1 MIYLNKEDI
10 LKSMTFDEMMDSIEE
25 AYRIYE
31 SKKFNMPDRIHI
43 DNNDLTA
50 LYMPCFLEKSF
61 GTKILTVAPNN
72 AKLNKPVIDGV
83 MLVNDIETGE
93 IVCMMDGKTLTAV
106 RTGAVGG
113 VGVRH
118 TTSEDIQSVGLI
130 GTGVQGFYQ
139 ILYTCKAR
147 DIKDVYLYNRTKEKA
162 ISLKEE
168 LEKELENINI
178 HVVESS
184 RELVEKSELIIT
196 ATTSNEAVIDNDKGL
211 LKGKHIVAIGS
222 YKPTMRELP
231 DALFEIVDKVT
242 IDTDFGKVESGD
254 LSIPIEQNLIR
265 SEDIIN
271 MGEFLSDKGGFEAK
285 GKTTLYKSVG
295 MALFDMVVAN
305 NIYKKAIEK
314 GIGQNIQL

>member
-10 LKSMTFDEMMDSIEE
+10 LKSITFDELMDSIEE

-43 DNNDLTA
+43 DNKDLTA
-50 LYMPCFLEKSF
+50 LYMPCFLEETF

-72 AKLNKPVIDGV
+72 AKLSKPVIDGV
-83 MLVNDIETGE
+83 MLVNDVETGE

-118 TTSEDIQSVGLI
+118 TTSEDIKSVGLI
-130 GTGVQGFYQ
+130 GTGAQGFYQ

-162 ISLKEE
+162 ISLKVE
-168 LEKELENINI
+168 LEEELENINI
-178 HVVESS
+178 HVVNSS

-196 ATTSNEAVIDNDKGL
+196 ATTSNEPVVDNDKEL

-222 YKPTMRELP
+222 YKPTMKELP
-231 DALFEIVDKVT
+231 DALFEIVDSVT
-242 IDTDFGKVESGD
+242 VDTDFGKIESGD
-254 LSIPIEQNLIR
+254 LCIPIDKNLIR
-265 SEDIIN
+265 SEDVIN
-271 MGEFLSDKGGFEAK
+271 MGDFLSDKSGFEPK

-305 NIYKKAIEK
+305 KIYKKAIEK

>member
-1 MIYLNKEDI
+1 MIYLNEEDV
-10 LKSMTFDEMMDSIEE
+10 LKCIDFDELMDSIEE
-25 AYRIYE
+25 AYKIYE

-50 LYMPCFLEKSF
+50 LYMPCFLENTF

-72 AKLNKPVIDGV
+72 TKLNKPVIDGV
-83 MLVNDIETGE
+83 MVVNDIETGE
-93 IVCMMDGKTLTAV
+93 IVCIIDGKILTAV

-118 TTSEDIQSVGLI
+118 TTSEDITSVGLI

-139 ILYTCKAR
+139 ILYACKAR

-162 ISLKEE
+162 LILKEQ
-168 LEKELENINI
+168 LEKNLENINI
-178 HVVESS
+178 HIVDSS
-184 RELVEKSELIIT
+184 KELVKKSELIIT
-196 ATTSNEAVIDNDKGL
+196 ATTSNTPVIDNDKEL

-231 DALFEIVDKVT
+231 DALFEILDKITVDT
-242 IDTDFGKVESGD
+242 EFGKIESGD
-254 LSIPIEQNLIR
+254 LSVPIEKNLIND
-265 SEDIIN
+265 EDITS
-271 MGEFLSDKGGFEAK
+271 MGEFLANKNKFEAK

-295 MALFDMVVAN
+295 MALFDMVIASK
-305 NIYKKAIEK
+305 IYQSAVEK
-314 GIGQNIQL
+314 NIGQNINL

>member
-10 LKSMTFDEMMDSIEE
+10 LKSITFDELMDSIEE
-25 AYRIYE
+25 AYKIYE

-43 DNNDLTA
+43 DNKDLTA
-50 LYMPCFLEKSF
+50 LYMPCFLEGTF

-83 MLVNDIETGE
+83 MLVNDVETGE

-118 TTSEDIQSVGLI
+118 TTSEDIKSVGII
-130 GTGVQGFYQ
+130 GTGAQGFYQ
-139 ILYTCKAR
+139 ILYACKAR

-162 ISLKEE
+162 INLKEE
-168 LEKELENINI
+168 LEAELKDVKI
-178 HVVESS
+178 HVVDSS

-196 ATTSNEAVIDNDKGL
+196 ATTSNEPVIDNDKEL

-222 YKPTMRELP
+222 YKPTMKELP
-231 DALFEIVDKVT
+231 NALFEIVDKITV
-242 IDTDFGKVESGD
+242 DTDFGKIESGD
-254 LSIPIEQNLIR
+254 LSIPIEKNLIR
-265 SEDIIN
+265 NEDVIN
-271 MGEFLSDKGGFEAK
+271 MGEFLSDKDGFEPK

-305 NIYKKAIEK
+305 KIYIKAIEK

>member
-231 DALFEIVDKVT
+231 DALFEIVDKIT

>member
-178 HVVESS
+178 YVVESS